1 MRRTNRVLVLAGAII
16 AALPAIAQ
24 PLESGPTANDRK
36 LPGAE
41 VLAERAEALRPFARS
56 QAGEAFLEATKHLPD
71 RLRRYLWVDR
81 MFTVAYTEAEY
92 AELNERQKRQLRF
105 RPVTELAYYMGIS
118 ERPLLDFLALDLAV
132 FDTPMASPEGLAGKK
147 VLLYNPRVIT
157 QGWLL
162 ASLGA
167 DVTILHHQVRMRG
180 LYSQHQ
186 DTGAVENFNDGP
198 DGSLR
203 FIYADWPSEAV
214 EDMGEGYDLVIVSDW
229 ISQGLSM
236 PMALP
241 PRWITPGKPLRAMAS
256 SPDDFLKSVAQ
267 IMSPGGRFISYAYG
281 PIEPRQAAQSQPY
294 SDVRSPYSSEAI
306 EESGLE
312 LLVLDAD
319 DSRALLNASV
329 ATDYQEQEINEE
341 GVPTMIAAYT
351 LFEKPNA
358 D

>member
-1 MRRTNRVLVLAGAII
+1 MT
-16 AALPAIAQ
+16 ALPAIAQ

-41 VLAERAEALRPFARS
+41 ILAERAETLRPFARTDV
-56 QAGEAFLEATKHLPD
+56 GGAFLEATKHLPD

-92 AELNERQKRQLRF
+92 AELNERQQRQLRF

-132 FDTPMASPEGLAGKK
+132 FDTPMASPDGLAGKK

-186 DTGAVENFNDGP
+186 DSGTVENIGDGP

-203 FIYADWPSEAV
+203 LIYADWPSETV

-241 PRWITPGKPLRAMAS
+241 PRWITPGRPLRAMDS
-256 SPDDFLKSVAQ
+256 SPDDFLKSAAQ